1 MKIALSTCFILI
13 TLSSFSQPSKN
24 FIDQN
29 YIEVT
34 GTAEM
39 EVIPDEIYLT
49 IWVRET
55 DKPKRTVE
63 EGEKILVER
72 LTAMGVAVKTDL
84 TVLDFLSSAK
94 SGFLSRDVV
103 TSKKYQLL
111 LHDAK
116 ETARVFNDLEANGF
130 TNISVS
136 KLDHSRI
143 EEFRQQVKANAIKA
157 AKEKAGMLMQAIG
170 PLVRILE
177 RHSML
182 KKSGHCHRQCTGMW
196 LMV

>member
-1 MKIALSTCFILI
+1 MKITFSTFFIFI
-13 TLSSFSQPSKN
+13 SLSSFSQTSKN

-39 EVIPDEIYLT
+39 ELIPDEIYLT

-72 LTAMGVAVKTDL
+72 LTALGVAVKTDL

-103 TSKKYQLL
+103 TSKKYQ
-111 LHDAK
+111 
-116 ETARVFNDLEANGF
+116 
-130 TNISVS
+130 
-136 KLDHSRI
+136 
-143 EEFRQQVKANAIKA
+143 
-157 AKEKAGMLMQAIG
+157 
-170 PLVRILE
+170 
-177 RHSML
+177 
-182 KKSGHCHRQCTGMW
+182 
-196 LMV
+196 